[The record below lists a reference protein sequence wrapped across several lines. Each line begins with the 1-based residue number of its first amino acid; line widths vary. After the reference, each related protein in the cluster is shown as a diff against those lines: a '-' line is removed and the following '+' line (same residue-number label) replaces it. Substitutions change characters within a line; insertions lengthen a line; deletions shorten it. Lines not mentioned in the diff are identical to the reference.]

1 MLTLIKLIH
10 MLNSRNNTTLN
21 PVVGVASP
29 LAIRNQNRVSH
40 KTSRQAKVGLRT
52 ICTIVALSL
61 GGMAQR
67 ETATARSLDVAATPQ
82 SSQPTTLI
90 AQNPPA
96 PAPTPQPA
104 STPKPAPASSAPIPK
119 LINNLN
125 LPKTGT
131 EVQITGRKSIT
142 LQEAI
147 DIAFRN
153 NRQIQGARLTV
164 DRSQTGIDQARASQA
179 LQLQLLGNLQNS
191 GSPLIIGDPNP
202 SGTNSASN
210 VDGTLQA
217 TYSIYSAGRNESSV
231 KAAEE
236 QVQFD
241 RLDLVRI
248 EQLVR
253 GQVLTAYY
261 DLQAA
266 DSSVIINQAAVAD
279 ATRSLS
285 DAQLQERAGV
295 GTRFDI
301 LRAQVQLATAN
312 QDLTNAQAQ
321 QQTARK
327 RIAQILVVDNN
338 TEFTAT
344 DPVRESGTWPYSLE
358 DSVVLAFK
366 NRPELKQQLS
376 LRRISEQQQIFAA
389 AGDSAQVNLFGR
401 YGLSKSISTSA
412 PAQDN
417 YSVGVQFS
425 WSFLDGGAAGAGANR
440 ERVSQQIFEN
450 QFTTTRNQVRFEV
463 EQAFS
468 TLGSNQKNIATS
480 TQALRQAEESLKLA
494 RLRFQAGV
502 GTQTDVIQAQ
512 TELARARGNR
522 ITAIINYNRSLSDL
536 RTATVITQ

>member
-1 MLTLIKLIH
+1 MLTSIESIH
-10 MLNSRNNTTLN
+10 MSNNHDRTIPN
-21 PVVGVASP
+21 PIG
-29 LAIRNQNRVSH
+29 RVLLMKH
-40 KTSRQAKVGLRT
+40 RQTKVGLRT
-52 ICTIVALSL
+52 ICTIVVLSL
-61 GGMAQR
+61 GSLGQM
-67 ETATARSLDVAATPQ
+67 ETAAARSLDVAGGAQ
-82 SSQPTTLI
+82 NGKLTTLI
-90 AQNPPA
+90 AQNPPT
-96 PAPTPQPA
+96 PPTPQPA
-104 STPKPAPASSAPIPK
+104 APPKPAPASSAPIPN

-125 LPKTGT
+125 LPKTGN
-131 EVQITGRKSIT
+131 EVQITGRRSIT

-153 NRQIQGARLTV
+153 NRQIQAARLTV
-164 DRSQTGIDQARASQA
+164 DRSRTGIDQARAAQA
-179 LQLQLLGNLQNS
+179 LQLQLLGNLQNQ

-217 TYSIYSAGRNESSV
+217 TYSIFSAGRNESSV
-231 KAAEE
+231 RAAEE

-279 ATRSLS
+279 ATRSLT

-301 LRAQVQLATAN
+301 LTAQVQLATAN

-366 NRPELKQQLS
+366 NRPELRQQIS
-376 LRRISEQQQIFAA
+376 LRRISEQQQIIAA

-401 YGLSKSISTSA
+401 YGVNKSISTSA

-417 YSVGVQFS
+417 YSVGVQLS
-425 WSFLDGGAAGAGANR
+425 WSFLDGGASGAGVNNQR
-440 ERVSQQIFEN
+440 ISQQIFEN

-512 TELARARGNR
+512 TQLARARGNR

-536 RTATVITQ
+536 RTATLVLQ